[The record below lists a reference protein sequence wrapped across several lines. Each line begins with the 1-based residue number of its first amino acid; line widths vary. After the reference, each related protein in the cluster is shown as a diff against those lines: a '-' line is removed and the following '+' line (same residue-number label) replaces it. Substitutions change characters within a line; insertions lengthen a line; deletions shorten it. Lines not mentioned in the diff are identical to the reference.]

1 MTARIKHWADTNIK
15 GDQMIWAIV
24 IALALMSVF
33 VVYSATGALAYRNME
48 SIEHYLFK
56 HTGLII
62 LSLAAMW
69 VAHKIDYRY
78 YSKLS
83 KLGLWLSIP
92 LLIYAWKAG
101 ININDASRWI
111 TIPIINQIFQPS
123 DLAKLSL
130 IAAMAGMLSKRQQN
144 IGDFKDV
151 VVPMV
156 LWSGVICGLIAMAD
170 LSSAVLLFATAMLLM
185 FIGRVPVKY
194 LAMLLVVG
202 AIAGAVAISIGQRG
216 DTAKSRITS
225 YINET
230 ELPYQAEQARI
241 AVASGG
247 IIGKGPGKSD
257 QRNFL
262 PHPYSDFV
270 YAIIIEEYGM
280 IGGVVIL
287 LLYLA
292 LLYRG
297 MKAVANSDRAF
308 GGLLS
313 AGLSFA
319 LVVQA
324 MVNMGVVVGLGPI
337 TGLPLPFLSMG
348 GTSLLFTG
356 ISLGIIL
363 SVSRGEVDTEWN
375 TMSGEVKNVMKA
387 MTCCYA

>member
-1 MTARIKHWADTNIK
+1 MTARIKQWADTNIK
-15 GDQMIWAIV
+15 GDQLIWAIV
-24 IALALMSVF
+24 IALGLMSVF

-56 HTGLII
+56 HTGLIL

-101 ININDASRWI
+101 VNLNDASRWI

-151 VVPMV
+151 VIPMV

-194 LAMLLVVG
+194 LAMLAGVG
-202 AIAGAVAISIGQRG
+202 IIAGAIAISIGQRG
-216 DTAKSRITS
+216 DTAKNRITS
-225 YINET
+225 YINDT

-241 AVASGG
+241 AIASGG
-247 IIGKGPGKSD
+247 VFGKGPGKSD

-262 PHPYSDFV
+262 PHP
-270 YAIIIEEYGM
+270 
-280 IGGVVIL
+280 
-287 LLYLA
+287 
-292 LLYRG
+292 
-297 MKAVANSDRAF
+297 
-308 GGLLS
+308 
-313 AGLSFA
+313 
-319 LVVQA
+319 
-324 MVNMGVVVGLGPI
+324 
-337 TGLPLPFLSMG
+337 
-348 GTSLLFTG
+348 
-356 ISLGIIL
+356 
-363 SVSRGEVDTEWN
+363 
-375 TMSGEVKNVMKA
+375 
-387 MTCCYA
+387 

>member
-1 MTARIKHWADTNIK
+1 MTANLKQWADTNIK
-15 GDQMIWAIV
+15 GDQMIWVIV
-24 IALALMSVF
+24 IALSLMSVF

-62 LSLAAMW
+62 LSLVAMW
-69 VAHKIDYRY
+69 AAHKIDYRY

-92 LLIYAWKAG
+92 LLLYAWKAG
-101 ININDASRWI
+101 INLNDASRWI

-130 IAAMAGMLSKRQQN
+130 IAAIAAMLSKRQQN

-202 AIAGAVAISIGQRG
+202 ALAGALAMSIGQRG
-216 DTAKSRITS
+216 NTAKSRITS
-225 YINET
+225 FFSET

-280 IGGVVIL
+280 IGGVIIL

-319 LVVQA
+319 LVIQA

-363 SVSRGEVDTEWN
+363 SVSRGEVDKEWN
-375 TMSGEVKNVMKA
+375 TMSGEVKNVMRA
-387 MTCCYA
+387 A

>member
-216 DTAKSRITS
+216 DTAKNRITNF
-225 YINET
+225 INET

-375 TMSGEVKNVMKA
+375 TMSGEVKNIMKA
-387 MTCCYA
+387 A

>member
-1 MTARIKHWADTNIK
+1 MTTRIKQWADSHIK
-15 GDQMIWAIV
+15 GDQLIWAIV

-56 HTGLII
+56 HTGLIL
-62 LSLAAMW
+62 LSLGAMW

-101 ININDASRWI
+101 VNLNDASRWI

-144 IGDFKDV
+144 IGDFKEV
-151 VVPMV
+151 IIPMV
-156 LWSGVICGLIAMAD
+156 LWTGVICGLIAMAD

-194 LAMLLVVG
+194 LAMLVGVG
-202 AIAGAVAISIGQRG
+202 AIAGALAMSIGQRG

-225 YINET
+225 FFNET
-230 ELPYQAEQARI
+230 ELPYQAEQSRI
-241 AVASGG
+241 AIASGG
-247 IIGKGPGKSD
+247 VFGKGPGKSD

-270 YAIIIEEYGM
+270 YAIIIEEYGK
-280 IGGVVIL
+280 IGGIVIL

-356 ISLGIIL
+356 ISLGIII

-375 TMSGEVKNVMKA
+375 AIGGEVKNVMKA
-387 MTCCYA
+387 A

>member
-1 MTARIKHWADTNIK
+1 MTSSIKQWADTNIK
-15 GDQMIWAIV
+15 GDQLIWAIV

-56 HTGLII
+56 HTGLIL
-62 LSLAAMW
+62 LSLGAMW

-101 ININDASRWI
+101 VNLNDASRWI

-130 IAAMAGMLSKRQQN
+130 IAAIAGMLSKRQQN
-144 IGDFKDV
+144 IGDFKEV
-151 VVPMV
+151 VIPMV

-170 LSSAVLLFATAMLLM
+170 LSSAILLFATAMLLM

-194 LAMLLVVG
+194 LAMLVVVG
-202 AIAGAVAISIGQRG
+202 VLAGALAMSIGQRG

-225 YINET
+225 FFNKT
-230 ELPYQAEQARI
+230 ELPFQAEQARI
-241 AVASGG
+241 AIASGG
-247 IIGKGPGKSD
+247 VIGKGPGKSD

-280 IGGVVIL
+280 IGGIVIL

-356 ISLGIIL
+356 ISLGIII

-375 TMSGEVKNVMKA
+375 TIGGEVKNVMKA
-387 MTCCYA
+387 A

>member
-1 MTARIKHWADTNIK
+1 
-15 GDQMIWAIV
+15 
-24 IALALMSVF
+24 
-33 VVYSATGALAYRNME
+33 
-48 SIEHYLFK
+48 
-56 HTGLII
+56 
-62 LSLAAMW
+62 
-69 VAHKIDYRY
+69 
-78 YSKLS
+78 
-83 KLGLWLSIP
+83 
-92 LLIYAWKAG
+92 
-101 ININDASRWI
+101 
-111 TIPIINQIFQPS
+111 
-123 DLAKLSL
+123 
-130 IAAMAGMLSKRQQN
+130 
-144 IGDFKDV
+144 
-151 VVPMV
+151 
-156 LWSGVICGLIAMAD
+156 
-170 LSSAVLLFATAMLLM
+170 
-185 FIGRVPVKY
+185 
-194 LAMLLVVG
+194 
-202 AIAGAVAISIGQRG
+202 
-216 DTAKSRITS
+216 
-225 YINET
+225 
-230 ELPYQAEQARI
+230 LPYQAEQARI
-241 AVASGG
+241 AIASGG

-297 MKAVANSDRAF
+297 MKTVANSDRAF

-356 ISLGIIL
+356 ISLGIII

-387 MTCCYA
+387 A

>member
-1 MTARIKHWADTNIK
+1 MTARIKQWADANIK
-15 GDQMIWAIV
+15 GDQVIWAIV
-24 IALALMSVF
+24 FGLAIMSVF

-56 HTGLII
+56 HMALIG
-62 LSLAAMW
+62 LSLVAMW

-78 YSKLS
+78 YSRLS

-101 ININDASRWI
+101 INLNDASRWI
-111 TIPIINQIFQPS
+111 TIPIINQVFQPS

-130 IAAMAGMLSKRQQN
+130 IAAMAAMLSKRQQN
-144 IGDFKDV
+144 IDDFKEV
-151 VVPMV
+151 VIPMV

-185 FIGRVPVKY
+185 FIGRVPLKY
-194 LAMLLVVG
+194 LAMLVVVGVVAG
-202 AIAGAVAISIGQRG
+202 AIAMAVGQRG
-216 DTAKSRITS
+216 ETAKSRIAS
-225 YINET
+225 FINAT
-230 ELPYQAEQARI
+230 ELPFQAEQARI
-241 AVASGG
+241 AIAAGG
-247 IIGKGPGKSD
+247 ILGKGPGKSD

-280 IGGVVIL
+280 LGGVVIL

-297 MKAVANSDRAF
+297 MKTVANSDRAF

-319 LVVQA
+319 LVLQA
-324 MVNMGVVVGLGPI
+324 MVNMAVVVGLGPI

-356 ISLGIIL
+356 VSLGIII
-363 SVSRGEVDTEWN
+363 SVSRGEVDSEWN
-375 TMSGEVKNVMKA
+375 TISGEVKNVMKA
-387 MTCCYA
+387 A

>member
-1 MTARIKHWADTNIK
+1 MTTKIKIWADANIQ
-15 GDQMIWAIV
+15 GDQVIWGIV
-24 IALALMSVF
+24 FLLALMSVF

-48 SIEHYLFK
+48 SIEYYLFK
-56 HTGLII
+56 HMSLIG
-62 LSLAAMW
+62 LSLFAMW

-83 KLGLWLSIP
+83 KVGLWLSIP
-92 LLIYAWKAG
+92 LLLYAWKAG
-101 ININDASRWI
+101 VTLNDASRWI
-111 TIPIINQIFQPS
+111 TIPIINQVFQPS

-130 IAAMAGMLSKRQQN
+130 IAAMASMLSKRQQN

-151 VVPMV
+151 VIPMV

-170 LSSAVLLFATAMLLM
+170 LSSAILLFATAMLLM

-194 LAMLLVVG
+194 LAMLVVVGVAAG
-202 AIAGAVAISIGQRG
+202 AIALSVGQRG
-216 DTAKSRITS
+216 ETAKNRVQSFF
-225 YINET
+225 NET
-230 ELPYQAEQARI
+230 ELPFQAEQSRI
-241 AVASGG
+241 AIASGG
-247 IIGKGPGKSD
+247 VLGKGPGKSD
-257 QRNFL
+257 QRNIL

-287 LLYLA
+287 LLYLG

-297 MKAVANSDRAF
+297 MKAVAKSDRAF

-324 MVNMGVVVGLGPI
+324 MVNMAVVVGLGPI

-356 ISLGIIL
+356 ISLGIII
-363 SVSRGEVDTEWN
+363 SVSRGDVDREWN
-375 TMSGEVKNVMKA
+375 SMSGEVKNVMKA
-387 MTCCYA
+387 A

>member
-1 MTARIKHWADTNIK
+1 MTTAIKQWADAHIK

-24 IALALMSVF
+24 IALSMISVF

-56 HTGLII
+56 HTGLIF
-62 LSLAAMW
+62 LSLLAMW

-78 YSKLS
+78 YSKLA
-83 KLGLWLSIP
+83 KFGLWLSVP

-101 ININDASRWI
+101 VNLNDASRWI
-111 TIPIINQIFQPS
+111 TIPIINQVFQPS

-130 IAAMAGMLSKRQQN
+130 IAAMAAMLSKRQQN
-144 IGDFKDV
+144 IGDFKEV

-170 LSSAVLLFATAMLLM
+170 LSTAVLLFATAMLLM

-194 LAMLLVVG
+194 LAMLVLVG
-202 AIAGAVAISIGQRG
+202 AVAGAIAISIGQRG
-216 DTAKSRITS
+216 QTAKSRIT
-225 YINET
+225 NFFDET
-230 ELPYQAEQARI
+230 ELPFQAEQARI
-241 AVASGG
+241 AIASGG
-247 IIGKGPGKSD
+247 VIGKGPGKSD

-280 IGGVVIL
+280 TGGVVVL

-297 MKAVANSDRAF
+297 MKAVANSERAF

-319 LVVQA
+319 LVIQA

-348 GTSLLFTG
+348 
-356 ISLGIIL
+356 
-363 SVSRGEVDTEWN
+363 
-375 TMSGEVKNVMKA
+375 MSGDFETAIEEGATHVRVGSSIFGKRTDNGSTKEGQ
-387 MTCCYA
+387 

>member
-1 MTARIKHWADTNIK
+1 MIGRIKQWADTNIK
-15 GDQMIWAIV
+15 GDQKIWAIV
-24 IALALMSVF
+24 IALAIISVF

-56 HTGLII
+56 HAGLIL

-78 YSKLS
+78 YYKLS

-101 ININDASRWI
+101 VNINDASRWI

-170 LSSAVLLFATAMLLM
+170 LSSAILLFATTMLLM

-194 LAMLLVVG
+194 LAMLIVVG
-202 AIAGAVAISIGQRG
+202 GIAGALAISIGQRG
-216 DTAKSRITS
+216 NTAKNRITNF
-225 YINET
+225 INAS

-297 MKAVANSDRAF
+297 MKAVANSERAF

-337 TGLPLPFLSMG
+337 TGLTLPFLSMG

-356 ISLGIIL
+356 ISLGIII
-363 SVSRGEVDTEWN
+363 SVSRGEVDSEWN
-375 TMSGEVKNVMKA
+375 AMSGEIKNVLKA
-387 MTCCYA
+387 A

>member
-1 MTARIKHWADTNIK
+1 MIGRIKQWADTNIK
-15 GDQMIWAIV
+15 GDQKIWAIV
-24 IALALMSVF
+24 IALAIISVF

-56 HTGLII
+56 HAGLIL

-101 ININDASRWI
+101 VNINDASRWI

-170 LSSAVLLFATAMLLM
+170 LSSAILLFATTMLLM

-194 LAMLLVVG
+194 LAMLIVVG
-202 AIAGAVAISIGQRG
+202 GIAGALAISIGQRG
-216 DTAKSRITS
+216 NTAKNRITNF
-225 YINET
+225 INAS

-297 MKAVANSDRAF
+297 MKAVANSERAF

-337 TGLPLPFLSMG
+337 TGLTLPFLSMG

-356 ISLGIIL
+356 ISLGIII
-363 SVSRGEVDTEWN
+363 SVSRGEVDSEWN
-375 TMSGEVKNVMKA
+375 AMSGEIKNVMKA
-387 MTCCYA
+387 A

>member
-1 MTARIKHWADTNIK
+1 MTARIKEWADANIK
-15 GDQMIWAIV
+15 GDQVIWAIV
-24 IALALMSVF
+24 FGLAIMSVF

-56 HTGLII
+56 HMGLIG
-62 LSLAAMW
+62 LSLVAMW

-101 ININDASRWI
+101 VNLNDASRWI
-111 TIPIINQIFQPS
+111 TIPLINQVFQPS

-130 IAAMAGMLSKRQQN
+130 IAAMAAMLSKRQQN
-144 IGDFKDV
+144 IDDFKEV
-151 VVPMV
+151 VIPMV

-194 LAMLLVVG
+194 LVMLVVVG
-202 AIAGAVAISIGQRG
+202 AFAGAVALAIGQRG
-216 DTAKSRITS
+216 ETAKSRITS
-225 YINET
+225 FINET
-230 ELPYQAEQARI
+230 ELPFQAEQARI
-241 AVASGG
+241 AIASGG
-247 IIGKGPGKSD
+247 VLGKGPGKSD

-280 IGGVVIL
+280 IGGIVIL

-297 MKAVANSDRAF
+297 MKTVANSDRAF

-319 LVVQA
+319 LVLQA

-356 ISLGIIL
+356 VSLGIII

-375 TMSGEVKNVMKA
+375 TISGEVKNVMKA
-387 MTCCYA
+387 A

>member
-101 ININDASRWI
+101 VNINDASRWI

-216 DTAKSRITS
+216 DTAKNRITNF
-225 YINET
+225 INET

-375 TMSGEVKNVMKA
+375 TMSGEVKNIMKA
-387 MTCCYA
+387 A

>member
-1 MTARIKHWADTNIK
+1 MTTKIKKWADVNIQ
-15 GDQMIWAIV
+15 GDQTIWAIV
-24 IALALMSVF
+24 IILALMSVF

-48 SIEHYLFK
+48 SIEYYLFR
-56 HTGLII
+56 HASLIF
-62 LSLAAMW
+62 LSLFAMW

-92 LLIYAWKAG
+92 LLLYAWKSG
-101 ININDASRWI
+101 VTINDASRWI
-111 TIPIINQIFQPS
+111 SVPIINQVFQPS

-130 IAAMAGMLSKRQQN
+130 IAAMASMLSKKQQN

-170 LSSAVLLFATAMLLM
+170 LSSAILLFATAMLLM

-194 LAMLLVVG
+194 LAMLVIVGAAAG
-202 AIAGAVAISIGQRG
+202 AIALSVGQRG
-216 DTAKSRITS
+216 ETAKSRMES
-225 YINET
+225 FLNET
-230 ELPYQAEQARI
+230 ELPFQAEQARI
-241 AVASGG
+241 AIASGG
-247 IIGKGPGKSD
+247 VLGKGPGKSD
-257 QRNFL
+257 QRNIL

-270 YAIIIEEYGM
+270 YAIIIEEYGI
-280 IGGVVIL
+280 IGGIVII

-324 MVNMGVVVGLGPI
+324 MVNMAVVVGLGPV

-363 SVSRGEVDTEWN
+363 SVSRGEVDREWN
-375 TMSGEVKNVMKA
+375 SMTGESKNIKKA
-387 MTCCYA
+387 A